1 MAEVH
6 GVKGEVEDIIYHN
19 KDNGYSVF
27 SLSSQKMEI
36 TCVGTVPDLH
46 QGETLKIDGNWVTH
60 PSYGKQLQI
69 EFYEKSMPT
78 TLQGVEK
85 YLSSGMVK
93 GIGKKT
99 AKKIVEL
106 FGDDTFTI
114 IEEQPERL
122 VEIKGITLAK
132 AEKIADSFRQQYQ
145 MRKAMIFLQ
154 EFDITP
160 AYALAIYKKY
170 KEKMYDIVK
179 NQPYRLADEIWGI
192 GFRMADKIAM
202 TGGIPV
208 DDPNR
213 IKSGIKF
220 ILNQAVTNGDCYLQ
234 KDRVLTA
241 SEELLDTPVIVI
253 DHLLRELQMEGQIFQ
268 ENIDGTIVVYL
279 NFYYHA
285 EMNVAK
291 KLLEISAVSKKM
303 SQEALNIAVSDVEE
317 ETEVSLAT
325 EQRIAVMEAMTGGTL
340 IITGGPGT
348 GKTTTINTIIR
359 LLEKENLEVV
369 LAAPTG
375 RAAKRMSEATGVE
388 AKTMHRM
395 LGISFVNE
403 DSKKQIFE
411 KNEESPIEADVIII
425 DEASMIDIHL
435 MNAFLRAVEIGT
447 SVIFV
452 GDVDQL
458 PSVGAGNVLNDMIE
472 SQHIKVV
479 RLQHVFRQAEES
491 AIIRNAHLINR
502 GVYPIANESG
512 SDFFFLR
519 SGGADDVLKTLEE
532 LVTTRLPKFTGCD
545 ASLEMQ
551 VLSPMRKGALGV
563 QNLNEVLQKT
573 LNPPSDKKREKLFR
587 YVTFREGDKVMQIK
601 NNYNI
606 MWKLKDESDKQIE
619 DGMGIF
625 NGDIGRIQRIDNTK
639 EIVEVLFDDGKFVV
653 YEFTQLEELELAYAI
668 TIHKSQGSEYPV
680 VILPIYQGPPMLM
693 TRNLLYTAITR
704 AKKLVVL
711 VGVKEAMLKM
721 VENSREVN
729 RNTGLTRKIIH
740 IHNFMSTKNSL

>member
-1 MAEVH
+1 MADVD
-6 GVKGEVEDIIYHN
+6 GIKGEVEDVIYHN
-19 KDNGYSVF
+19 EDNGYSVF
-27 SLSSQKMEI
+27 SLSTEKKAI
-36 TCVGTVPDLH
+36 TCVGTVFGLR
-46 QGETLKIDGNWVTH
+46 QGESMKINGNWVTH

-69 EFYEKSMPT
+69 EFCEKSVPT
-78 TLQGVEK
+78 TTQGIEK
-85 YLSSGMVK
+85 YLSSGLVK

-99 AKKIVEL
+99 AKKIVEM
-106 FGDDTFTI
+106 FGENTFTI
-114 IEEQPERL
+114 IEEQPEKL
-122 VEIKGITLAK
+122 VEIRGITMTK
-132 AEKIADSFRQQYQ
+132 AQKIADSFRQQYQ

-160 AYALAIYKKY
+160 AYALKIYKKY
-170 KEKMYDIVK
+170 KDKMYEIVK

-192 GFRMADKIAM
+192 GFKMADKIAM
-202 TGGIPV
+202 TGGVPM

-220 ILNQAVTNGDCYLQ
+220 VLNQAVTSGDCYLK
-234 KDRVLTA
+234 KDRLLMA
-241 SEELLDTPVIVI
+241 SGELLGTPVEVV
-253 DHLLRELQMEGQIFQ
+253 DHLLRDLQVEGQIFQ
-268 ENIDGTIVVYL
+268 ENVEGTINIYL
-279 NFYYHA
+279 NFYYQA
-285 EMNVAK
+285 EMYVAK
-291 KLLEISAVSKKM
+291 KLLDISAVSQKM
-303 SQEALNIAVSDVEE
+303 SQETVEQSLSIVE
-317 ETEVSLAT
+317 DETDVSLAA
-325 EQRIAVMEAMTGGTL
+325 EQRIAVMEAMMGGTL

-348 GKTTTINTIIR
+348 GKTTTINTILR
-359 LLEKENLEVV
+359 LLEKEEKEVI

-403 DSKKQIFE
+403 DSRKQTFE
-411 KNEESPIEADVIII
+411 KNEETPLEADVIII

-435 MNAFLRAVEIGT
+435 MNAFLRAVEVGT

-472 SQHIKVV
+472 SEHIKVV

-502 GVYPIANESG
+502 GVDPIVNEEG

-519 SGGADDVLKTLEE
+519 SGGVDDVLKTLQE

-545 ASLEMQ
+545 PSLDMQ
-551 VLSPMRKGALGV
+551 VLSPMRKGALGI
-563 QNLNEVLQKT
+563 QNLNEVLQNT
-573 LNPPSDKKREKLFR
+573 LNPPSEEKREKLFR
-587 YVTFREGDKVMQIK
+587 DVTFREGDKVMQIK

-606 MWKLKDESDKQIE
+606 IWKLKNENGEQIE
-619 DGMGIF
+619 EGTGIF
-625 NGDIGRIQRIDNTK
+625 NGDIGRIQCIDNTK
-639 EIVEVLFDDGKFVV
+639 EVLEVVFDDGKFVL

-680 VILPIYQGPPMLM
+680 VILPMYQGPPMLM

-704 AKKLVVL
+704 AKQLVVL
-711 VGVKEAMLKM
+711 VGVKEVMLKM
-721 VENSREVN
+721 VENNREIN

-740 IHNFMSTKNSL
+740 LHNFMSTKN